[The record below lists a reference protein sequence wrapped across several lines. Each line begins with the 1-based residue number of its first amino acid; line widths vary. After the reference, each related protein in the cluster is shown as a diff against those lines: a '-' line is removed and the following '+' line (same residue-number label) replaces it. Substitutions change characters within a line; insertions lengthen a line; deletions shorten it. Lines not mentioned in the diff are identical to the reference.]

1 MTKLNQNLVLTLL
14 LASLISYSHSIE
26 QTRVDPVPLQPAKSK
41 IYIEEPVLVDV
52 QKSDPIKTDNNVPE
66 AKPIEPIADINDDEI
81 KPKEDSDNKPVDSVH
96 LEPIPLMMEPQLPF
110 MDKFPPFLQ
119 SILGSI
125 RSQNPFG
132 GSDLPESN
140 KADTSE
146 ETDSSDDSK
155 KVKHGSMTIL
165 LMKSLNN
172 QNMEPGSSQDQPK
185 PSGVKSSFIIFK
197 YAPKRLGGS
206 DDPDNPN
213 NDMMKK
219 PMHLLGGKHDID
231 MKYFDM
237 MNKQK
242 NQLGGGDFDVDKIKD
257 MPLIGADDV
266 KMNNMMNGVDEE
278 QPKSM
283 ISFFNSI
290 RDYIRNKFEQDPN
303 TQSME
308 NQPAFIIKTDNGQS
322 AIIPNEAGFGHPHPK
337 KQCMMLSF
345 MRLKASVYYRTILHL
360 LFFTGVL
367 LFILCLIMLTL
378 KTYKRR
384 RALRYYSQNMNV
396 STIDG
401 AVGEDEVKADPTKS
415 NRLFLFRMGSLRNS
429 YAQRDLKSSVLIQ
442 APPAYDQ
449 VVLNGE
455 EKKLSQTKL
464 SSSPLVG
471 SLASDYKAR
480 FSRLNSSDEA
490 VDTKSLPDYEESV
503 KQKKDDG
510 QN

>member
-1 MTKLNQNLVLTLL
+1 MAKLTLNLVLALL
-14 LASLISYSHSIE
+14 LASLISHSHSLE

-52 QKSDPIKTDNNVPE
+52 QKSDPL
-66 AKPIEPIADINDDEI
+66 KPIEPIADITD
-81 KPKEDSDNKPVDSVH
+81 DSDNNKPAESSVH

-125 RSQNPFG
+125 RSQSPFG
-132 GSDLPESN
+132 GAAESN

-146 ETDSSDDSK
+146 EADSSDNDAK
-155 KVKHGSMTIL
+155 KLKHGSMTIL

-172 QNMEPGSSQDQPK
+172 QNMDQEQPK

-206 DDPDNPN
+206 DDPDSPE
-213 NDMMKK
+213 KK
-219 PMHLLGGKHDID
+219 PAHLLGGKHDID
-231 MKYFDM
+231 MKYFDVAS
-237 MNKQK
+237 KQK
-242 NQLGGGDFDVDKIKD
+242 SQLGGGDFDVDKIRD
-257 MPLIGADDV
+257 MPLIGADDL
-266 KMNNMMNGVDEE
+266 KMNSMLSEEE
-278 QPKSM
+278 QPASM

-290 RDYIRNKFEQDPN
+290 RDYIRAKFEQDPN
-303 TQSME
+303 APSVE
-308 NQPAFIIKTDNGQS
+308 SQPAFIIKADNGQS
-322 AIIPNEAGFGHPHPK
+322 AIMPNEAGFGRPHPK
-337 KQCMMLSF
+337 KQCMMMSF

-384 RALRYYSQNMNV
+384 RALRYYSQDMSV
-396 STIDG
+396 STID
-401 AVGEDEVKADPTKS
+401 DEAKAEPTKS
-415 NRLFLFRMGSLRNS
+415 NRLFLFRLGGLRNG

-449 VVLNGE
+449 VVLRGE
-455 EKKLSQTKL
+455 EKKLSQSRL
-464 SSSPLVG
+464 SASPLVG
-471 SLASDYKAR
+471 SLASDYKERLA
-480 FSRLNSSDEA
+480 RLNGSDEA

-503 KQKKDDG
+503 MPKKDDG